1 MAELLR
7 RLKRHAER
15 YYNFAKSVIYKHLFE
30 ACPGVNCIL
39 FLLSHFQ
46 LAQQV
51 NLRAFYTEAY
61 YLEFFRAQLSIAFP
75 MELAICT

>member
-15 YYNFAKSVIYKHLFE
+15 YYNFAKSVIYKHFFK
-30 ACPGVNCIL
+30 ACPGVNGIL
-39 FLLSHFQ
+39 FLFSHFQ

-51 NLRAFYTEAY
+51 FKK
-61 YLEFFRAQLSIAFP
+61 
-75 MELAICT
+75 